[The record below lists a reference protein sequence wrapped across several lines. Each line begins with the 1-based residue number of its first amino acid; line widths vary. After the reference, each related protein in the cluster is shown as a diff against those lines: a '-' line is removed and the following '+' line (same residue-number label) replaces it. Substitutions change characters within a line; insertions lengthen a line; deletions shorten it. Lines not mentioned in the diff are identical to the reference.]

1 MSEPAWLVVPH
12 RTALLVIDMQN
23 DFVLQDAPMEV
34 PAARATLPAQRH
46 MLSTCRGLGIPV
58 IYTQHVLYDGFDVSP
73 LETAYNPMLKR
84 VGMRAGTSGVK
95 IIDDLAPRDSD
106 VVMPK
111 HRYDAF
117 HNTPLETLL
126 STISSAGAARPG
138 TADSADTGAVD
149 TVAIIGTVTEVCC
162 ESTARSAFM
171 RDFKVVFLS
180 DATGSLSPD
189 AQRATE
195 RSIGTFFG
203 RVLTVD
209 EFAAEARAT
218 P

>member
-1 MSEPAWLVVPH
+1 MTTPAWTVRPQ

-23 DFVLQDAPMEV
+23 DFVLPGAPMEV
-34 PAARATLPAQRH
+34 PAARETIPPQQR
-46 MLSTCRGLGIPV
+46 MLSVCRELGISV

-73 LETAYNPMLKR
+73 LETAYNPLLKR
-84 VGMRAGTSGVK
+84 VGMRAGTPGVD
-95 IIDDLAPRDSD
+95 IVDALAPRDGE

-126 STISSAGAARPG
+126 STVAGPGPAGADAPG
-138 TADSADTGAVD
+138 TATGTVD

-171 RDFKVVFLS
+171 RDYKVAFLS
-180 DATGSLSPD
+180 DATGSLAPD

-209 EFAAEARAT
+209 EFSAEARAAR
-218 P
+218 